1 MKLSENDVKF
11 LEEKLVDRP
20 FRWEELYFEI
30 LDHVLCKY
38 ESSGLE
44 DVEAFWE
51 KEKSN
56 WGWWEIYKMRVKF
69 HFSTIW
75 QFLKC
80 YFNSLVAL
88 KSQDLKINFL
98 FLTLS
103 FLIGINFY
111 QNEAIMTGI
120 IAGLWF
126 VYPTAFQAWIFHQG
140 DTLGEKLKI
149 TKNGYT
155 SAKLDANWSL
165 SIFNIVIYQTILTAG
180 KKYFELEG
188 FFSFAYFHPIISI
201 SMTFLMLLSA
211 RALYNVYHSQLK
223 PFLYEVK

>member
-1 MKLSENDVKF
+1 MKLSEKDIRY

-30 LDHVLCKY
+30 FDHVLCKY
-38 ESSGLE
+38 EASGLE

-56 WGWWEIYKMRVKF
+56 WGWWKIYKMRVKF
-69 HFSTIW
+69 HSLTIW

-80 YFNSLVAL
+80 YFNFLVSF
-88 KSQDLKINFL
+88 KGQDLKINLL
-98 FLTLS
+98 FLAIA
-103 FLIGINFY
+103 FLLGINFY
-111 QNEAIMTGI
+111 QNEAIMTGLI
-120 IAGLWF
+120 LGLWF
-126 VYPTAFQAWIFHQG
+126 VYPVSFHAWIFHQG

-149 TKNGYT
+149 SNKGYT

-165 SIFNIVIYQTILTAG
+165 FLVNLIFYQTILTTG
-180 KKYFELEG
+180 KKYLGLEG
-188 FFSFAYFHPIISI
+188 FFSFAYYHPAISI
-201 SMTFLMLLSA
+201 GILFFMLLSA
-211 RALYNVYHSQLK
+211 RAMHQVYHSQLK